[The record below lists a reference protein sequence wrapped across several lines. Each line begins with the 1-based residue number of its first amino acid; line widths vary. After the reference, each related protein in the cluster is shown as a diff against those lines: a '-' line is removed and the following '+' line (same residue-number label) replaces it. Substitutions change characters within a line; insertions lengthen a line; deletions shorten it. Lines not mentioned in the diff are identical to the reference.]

1 MRFFTVK
8 KSTLVI
14 VFLCVLLS
22 LFVTTVCLTARET
35 SSPKAH
41 YTVVIDAGHGGI
53 DGGCVGKE
61 TGVFESDLN
70 LTYAKILQECLNNM
84 GISTLLTRTDSNG
97 LYEDGVSNRKKSDM
111 KKRKEIIEDASPVL
125 VVSIHMNSYTLSS
138 SRGAQAFYK
147 KGNEEGEKLCSDI
160 QDELHSQLDFAN
172 PQEKVGDYYIVNCTD
187 IPSVLVECGF
197 LSNIEEEALLVSRD
211 YQEKVCYAITC
222 GIVKYLNET
231 NNVTI

>member
-53 DGGCVGKE
+53 DGGCVGKR
-61 TGVFESDLN
+61 TGIYESDLN
-70 LTYAKILQECLNNM
+70 LEYAKILASHLENM
-84 GISTLLTRTDSNG
+84 GISSVLTRTDSNG
-97 LYEDGVSNRKKSDM
+97 LYEEGVSNRKKSDM
-111 KKRKEIIEDASPVL
+111 KKRKEIIENASPML
-125 VVSIHMNSYTLSS
+125 VISIHMNSYTRDS

-147 KGNEEGEKLCSDI
+147 KGNEEGGKLCSDI
-160 QDELHSQLDFAN
+160 QDELHSMLDYASS
-172 PQEKVGDYYIVNCTD
+172 QEKVGDYYIVNCTD
-187 IPSVLVECGF
+187 IPSVLIECGF
-197 LSNIEEEALLVSRD
+197 LSNREEEALLMSKD
-211 YQEKVCYAITC
+211 YKEKVCYAITC
-222 GIVKYLNET
+222 GIIKYLNRG
-231 NNVTI
+231 VI